1 MNTPLAAGSVT
12 ISVSLARDAVC
23 AVEVKSVRPPALAR
37 LFEGRA
43 PSEAPRLAGQIF
55 SLCGFAQAT
64 ASRLALAKA
73 SGESVSGEARVFAA
87 AGLLAERIFETL
99 RPLVMQ
105 WPGKLTATAQA
116 SAGQHLREALKASR
130 TIISMAE
137 SGWESP
143 RVLADARDA
152 LRQSA
157 SAIGVPASGAE
168 PTKGSLLETITQDLT
183 RDDIFP
189 RRPVE
194 ALEGQDDDEVVGL
207 LVKAET
213 YAQRPSLSG
222 RIIETGPYSRMRQR
236 QATDAGRALS
246 TRLSARIADL
256 SASLSQL
263 DAITEGRAVE
273 LDGLMCDGVASGH
286 GYGAV
291 ECARGRLYHAA
302 RLGSDGLIAQYR
314 ILAPTEWNFHPAGP
328 FVETLLSSRIGAGD
342 MARLRIA
349 KLAALFDPCVA
360 FDITVK
366 EIAHA

>member
-1 MNTPLAAGSVT
+1 MNTPLAAGSVA

-23 AVEVKSVRPPALAR
+23 AVEVKSARPPALAR

-64 ASRLALAKA
+64 ASRLALARA
-73 SGESVSGEARVFAA
+73 GVEAISETDRTFAA

-130 TIISMAE
+130 AIIGLAE
-137 SGWESP
+137 AGWESP

-152 LRQSA
+152 LRQAA
-157 SAIGVPASGAE
+157 SAIGVPASGGD
-168 PTKGSLLETITQDLT
+168 PVKGSLLETISLDLA
-183 RDDIFP
+183 RDDVFP

-194 ALEGQDDDEVVGL
+194 ALDGQDDDEVVGL

-213 YAQRPSLSG
+213 YAQRPSLPG
-222 RIIETGPYSRMRQR
+222 RVIETGAYSRMRQR
-236 QATDAGRALS
+236 QTSDAGRALS
-246 TRLSARIADL
+246 ARLSARIADL
-256 SASLSQL
+256 SASLCQL
-263 DAITEGRAVE
+263 DAITEGRAAA
-273 LDGLMCDGVASGH
+273 LDALMCDGVAAGH

-302 RLGSDGLIAQYR
+302 RLDAEDRIAQYR

-328 FVETLLSSRIGAGD
+328 FVETLLSTRVGAGD

>member
-1 MNTPLAAGSVT
+1 MNAPLAAGSVA

-23 AVEVKSVRPPALAR
+23 AVEVKSARPPALAR

-64 ASRLALAKA
+64 ASRLALAQA
-73 SGESVSGEARVFAA
+73 SGEDMSHEARTFAA

-99 RPLVMQ
+99 RSLVMQ
-105 WPGKLTATAQA
+105 WPGKLPAAAQA
-116 SAGQHLREALKASR
+116 AAGAHLREALKASR
-130 TIISMAE
+130 TVISIAE
-137 SGWESP
+137 SGWDSP
-143 RVLADARDA
+143 RMLTDARDA
-152 LRQSA
+152 LRQAA
-157 SAIGVPASGAE
+157 SALGVPATGAE
-168 PTKGSLLETITQDLT
+168 PAKGSLLEAIALDLA
-183 RDDIFP
+183 RDDVFP
-189 RRPVE
+189 RRAVGTLE
-194 ALEGQDDDEVVGL
+194 AEDDADVVGL
-207 LVKAET
+207 LVKTET
-213 YAQRPSLSG
+213 YAQRPSLPG
-222 RIIETGPYSRMRQR
+222 RVVETGAYSRYR
-236 QATDAGRALS
+236 DALAYDPAKALLARFKA
-246 TRLSARIADL
+246 RLSDM
-256 SASLSQL
+256 SVSLLDL
-263 DAITEGRAVE
+263 DAMTEGRAVALE
-273 LDGLMCDGVASGH
+273 ALMRDGIASGH

-302 RLGSDGLIAQYR
+302 SLDAEGRIAQYR

-360 FDITVK
+360 FDITLK